1 MTIFSGPIPGARSQ
15 PCSDMSLLLEALRKA
30 EKQSLRDRGDAVPQA
45 HGAGR
50 GSGAGAASAPTTADG
65 LKENPPPRAAA
76 REGERSEARNDSAP
90 TGFEL
95 EPVPASPAVCEPAAA
110 RMAYDEAGPSPTRS
124 TADLGPPGANRRSPF
139 YVVLGLLS
147 AVAVAATGYFWH
159 QLQPAPQMANGRT
172 APPLPDRAAAVV
184 QSVPAQLAIP
194 GLPVAAPAR
203 TAESAAVSA
212 RVSSAAAA
220 RASAS
225 SAQEPAA
232 RSAAP
237 QPRNVPP
244 VQQDAARI
252 HSQVEAG
259 YAAFRSG
266 DLDAA
271 RAAYQR
277 ALREEPDNAD
287 AVLGMA
293 ALETH
298 AGRLD
303 LAEAHYLRLLQ
314 ASPRDPY
321 AQAGLL
327 ALRTEQVDPLQAESR
342 LKTLLAADPD
352 AIPLNFSLGNQL
364 ARQGRWAEAQQ
375 AYFRALTGDPDN
387 PDIAFNLAV
396 SLDRLHQSAQAMAYY
411 GRALALAEHRVAS
424 FSPEAARLRLQQLA
438 R

>member
-1 MTIFSGPIPGARSQ
+1 
-15 PCSDMSLLLEALRKA
+15 MSLLLEALRKA
-30 EKQSLRDRGDAVPQA
+30 EKHSLRERGDAALEA
-45 HGAGR
+45 HGA
-50 GSGAGAASAPTTADG
+50 ASTAKASEG
-65 LKENPPPRAAA
+65 LKDNPPPRAAA
-76 REGERSEARNDSAP
+76 HEGQRSEARNDSAKAE
-90 TGFEL
+90 FEL
-95 EPVPASPAVCEPAAA
+95 EPVPESASLAARMAHVEAGPAAA
-110 RMAYDEAGPSPTRS
+110 RNTSEVIPAAVS
-124 TADLGPPGANRRSPF
+124 RRSPF
-139 YVVLGLLS
+139 HVVLGLLS

-159 QLQPAPQMANGRT
+159 QLQPAPPMANGSA
-172 APPLPDRAAAVV
+172 APPFPDKAAAVS
-184 QSVPAQLAIP
+184 QPVPAQLAIP

-203 TAESAAVSA
+203 TAEPDAVTA
-212 RVSSAAAA
+212 RKSPAAAT

-232 RSAAP
+232 KSAAP
-237 QPRNVPP
+237 QSGIIPP

-266 DLDAA
+266 DLELA
-271 RAAYQR
+271 RAAYRQ

-314 ASPRDPY
+314 ASPRDHY

-327 ALRTEQVDPLQAESR
+327 ALRTEWVDPLQAESS

-375 AYFRALTGDPDN
+375 AYFRALTGDPEN

-396 SLDRLHQSAQAMAYY
+396 SLDRLHQSAQAMVYY
-411 GRALALAEHRVAS
+411 GRALTMAEHRVAG